1 MIHQLVDTVSKNGN
15 LLLNVGPKADG
26 TIPDEARTVLL
37 SMGEWLHLNGEAIYG
52 SRPFMVFGE
61 GPTKGGAKSAE
72 MNNDIQTYVA
82 EDIRFTTNRSAS
94 GESVLYATLLVWPKD
109 GDIIIHTLFAENP
122 YLVGPVCGVELIGSN
137 DSLQFL
143 QAQDGLHLTLP
154 NMADAA
160 GLGDIAYVLRIH
172 SSCKEHGQTALR
184 NNRR

>member
-82 EDIRFTTNRSAS
+82 EDIAS
-94 GESVLYATLLVWPKD
+94 PPTAAPPANPSSTPRCSSGRRTATSSSTHSLRKTP
-109 GDIIIHTLFAENP
+109 TL
-122 YLVGPVCGVELIGSN
+122 
-137 DSLQFL
+137 
-143 QAQDGLHLTLP
+143 
-154 NMADAA
+154 
-160 GLGDIAYVLRIH
+160 
-172 SSCKEHGQTALR
+172 
-184 NNRR
+184 